1 MCMLVYSFFMSH
13 VRQHDVLI
21 RVHRPRL
28 SGEAEMGSFA
38 EFGRLLIASLL
49 YGAYGPLWAVNV
61 ALKAVEGCGDGK
73 AH

>member
-1 MCMLVYSFFMSH
+1 
-13 VRQHDVLI
+13 
-21 RVHRPRL
+21 
-28 SGEAEMGSFA
+28 MGSFA